1 MRRIFPIAVALF
13 AIGLLSSCLSPKKL
27 YYFHD
32 QQVTKHQLD
41 TVEQNAHLIIQKGNR
56 LHITVTSP
64 DPSVTAFLNPYN
76 MSGSGSANQQSMS
89 GFLVGQD
96 GKITFPMV
104 GDLDVSG
111 LSTVEASKLL
121 QDKLAVYYKD
131 VYVNII
137 INGRVYFLN
146 GRNGQ
151 VVQLSNERLTIFE
164 GLTQMGIQDPYDI
177 KDKVWLVREENG
189 ERSYAQL
196 NLNSKEIFTSPY
208 YYLHNNDL
216 VYIKPSRMSSFLSPN
231 SPLRNILTV
240 SGVAL
245 TLFLI
250 LRTR

>member
-1 MRRIFPIAVALF
+1 MALF
-13 AIGLLSSCLSPKKL
+13 AIGLLPSCLSPKKL

-41 TVEQNAHLIIQKGNR
+41 SVEQSAHLIIQKGNR

-64 DPSVTAFLNPYN
+64 DPSVTAYLNPYN

-89 GFLVGQD
+89 GFLVSQD
-96 GKITFPMV
+96 GTITFPMV
-104 GDLDVSG
+104 GDLEVAG
-111 LSTVEASKLL
+111 LNTVEASKLL
-121 QDKLAVYYKD
+121 SEKLAVFYKD
-131 VYVNII
+131 VFVNII

-146 GRNGQ
+146 GRSGQ

-189 ERSYAQL
+189 QREYAQL

-216 VYIKPSRMSSFLSPN
+216 VYVKPSRMSSFLSQN
-231 SPLRNILTV
+231 SPLRNILTI

>member
-1 MRRIFPIAVALF
+1 MALF
-13 AIGLLSSCLSPKKL
+13 AIGLLPSCLSPKKL

-41 TVEQNAHLIIQKGNR
+41 SVEQSAHLIIQKGNR

-64 DPSVTAFLNPYN
+64 DPSVTAYLNPYN

-89 GFLVGQD
+89 GFLVSQD
-96 GKITFPMV
+96 GTITFPMV
-104 GDLDVSG
+104 GELEVAG
-111 LSTVEASKLL
+111 LNTVEASKLL
-121 QDKLAVYYKD
+121 SEKLAVFYKD
-131 VYVNII
+131 VFVNII

-146 GRNGQ
+146 GRSGQ

-189 ERSYAQL
+189 QREYAQL

-216 VYIKPSRMSSFLSPN
+216 VYVKPSRMSSFLSPN
-231 SPLRNILTV
+231 SPLRNILTI

>member
-1 MRRIFPIAVALF
+1 MRRIFFIAMALF
-13 AIGLLSSCLSPKKL
+13 AIGLLPSCLSPKKL

-41 TVEQNAHLIIQKGNR
+41 SVEQSAHLIIQKGNR

-64 DPSVTAFLNPYN
+64 DPSVTAYLNPYN

-89 GFLVGQD
+89 GFLVSQD
-96 GKITFPMV
+96 GTITFPMV
-104 GDLDVSG
+104 GELEVAG
-111 LSTVEASKLL
+111 LNTVEASKLL
-121 QDKLAVYYKD
+121 SEKLAVFYKD
-131 VYVNII
+131 VFVNII

-146 GRNGQ
+146 GRSGQ

-189 ERSYAQL
+189 QREYAQL

-216 VYIKPSRMSSFLSPN
+216 VYVKPSRMSSFLSPN
-231 SPLRNILTV
+231 SPLRNILTI

>member
-1 MRRIFPIAVALF
+1 MRRLLPIALALF

-32 QQVTKHQLD
+32 QQVTKHSLD
-41 TVEQNAHLIIQKGNR
+41 SAAQNAHLIIHKGNR
-56 LHITVTSP
+56 LHITVSSP
-64 DPSVTAFLNPYN
+64 DPLITSFLNPYN
-76 MSGSGSANQQSMS
+76 TSGSGSANQQSMT
-89 GFLVGQD
+89 GFLVDQD

-104 GDLDVSG
+104 GDLEVVG
-111 LSTVEASKLL
+111 LTTVQASKLL
-121 QDKLAVYYKD
+121 TEKLQVYYKD

-146 GRNGQ
+146 GRSGQ

-177 KDKVWLVREENG
+177 KDKVWLIREENG
-189 ERSYAQL
+189 ERQYAQL
-196 NLNSKEIFTSPY
+196 NLNSKEIFTSEY

-231 SPLRNILTV
+231 SPLRNILTI
-240 SGVAL
+240 SGAAL

>member
-1 MRRIFPIAVALF
+1 MALF
-13 AIGLLSSCLSPKKL
+13 AIGLLPSCLSPKKL

-41 TVEQNAHLIIQKGNR
+41 SVEQSAHLIIQKGNR

-64 DPSVTAFLNPYN
+64 DPSVTAYLNPYN

-89 GFLVGQD
+89 GFLVSQD
-96 GKITFPMV
+96 GTITFPMV
-104 GDLDVSG
+104 GDLEVAG
-111 LSTVEASKLL
+111 LNTVEASKLL
-121 QDKLAVYYKD
+121 SEKLAVFYKD
-131 VYVNII
+131 VFVNII

-146 GRNGQ
+146 GRSGQ

-189 ERSYAQL
+189 QREYAQL

-216 VYIKPSRMSSFLSPN
+216 VYVKPSRMSSFLSPN
-231 SPLRNILTV
+231 SPLRNILTI